1 MGYLHN
7 TQNYLLKNSGNLS
20 SNSFKL
26 KECWNLLKYELG
38 KKGINKIKIYLNMI
52 CQKVKELIRKKKMF
66 WNTIYNWK
74 FIKNYNSYYDNYMKL
89 NYLIQEI
96 KSIIT
101 ESINISENDYPFI

>member
-1 MGYLHN
+1 
-7 TQNYLLKNSGNLS
+7 
-20 SNSFKL
+20 
-26 KECWNLLKYELG
+26 
-38 KKGINKIKIYLNMI
+38 
-52 CQKVKELIRKKKMF
+52 MF

>member
-1 MGYLHN
+1 
-7 TQNYLLKNSGNLS
+7 
-20 SNSFKL
+20 
-26 KECWNLLKYELG
+26 
-38 KKGINKIKIYLNMI
+38 
-52 CQKVKELIRKKKMF
+52 MF

-101 ESINISENDYPFI
+101 ESINISENEHPLIKYFTFSKYKRKFWKRIWIQNKNLYFKFILFKSR

>member
-1 MGYLHN
+1 
-7 TQNYLLKNSGNLS
+7 
-20 SNSFKL
+20 
-26 KECWNLLKYELG
+26 
-38 KKGINKIKIYLNMI
+38 MI

-89 NYLIQEI
+89 NNLIQEI

-101 ESINISENDYPFI
+101 